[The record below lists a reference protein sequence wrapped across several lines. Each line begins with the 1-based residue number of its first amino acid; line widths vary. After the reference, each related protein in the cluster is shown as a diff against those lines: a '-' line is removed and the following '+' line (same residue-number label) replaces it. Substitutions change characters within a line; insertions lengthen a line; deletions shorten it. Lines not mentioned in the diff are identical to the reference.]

1 MRPRQVVGTVDQHVG
16 QPEARARP
24 ANDRSMQPAKLLLV
38 TILHLSKLLSSLV
51 TLGGGPEFGRP
62 ERKETSTR
70 YVRPAQTYFAGNLD
84 ALVGYPPTQA
94 PSGCGS
100 GDARTFVGSNLST
113 KLYILSAANLTCQ
126 QAYSL
131 LLAVGSSSVIQVD
144 GGCSE
149 GLATI
154 VAGANLN
161 GACRTVPDVL
171 AVYLA

>member
-1 MRPRQVVGTVDQHVG
+1 LGFWNTTAAQDPCICPFPTNYTPTQVT
-16 QPEARARP
+16 
-24 ANDRSMQPAKLLLV
+24 
-38 TILHLSKLLSSLV
+38 
-51 TLGGGPEFGRP
+51 
-62 ERKETSTR
+62 
-70 YVRPAQTYFAGNLD
+70 QTYFAGNLD

-131 LLAVGSSSVIQVD
+131 LLAVGSSSVLQVD